1 MKESK
6 CFDHGVSRENF
17 DKLADFMDENDF
29 SCADFLACVCAHIA
43 GYPQREFETEL
54 MVAGCVFKIKIEKR
68 C

>member
-6 CFDHGVSRENF
+6 CFDHGVSKEKF
-17 DKLADFMDENDF
+17 DKLADFMEENGF
-29 SCADFLACVCAHIA
+29 SCADFLACVCARIG
-43 GYPQREFETEL
+43 GYPQKEFETEL